1 MSNHH
6 ANSSSNIG
14 FVRATTLAVLLL
26 AALAFLVGACSKSQG
41 ILSISER
48 NEFTNSANQAIDTMN
63 AILQELNSGASSG
76 DFSGV
81 PAKVSPLLSQL
92 DSIISGMET
101 KVSRLSGEPRSV
113 GDQMVAAAKE
123 WRKNAD
129 SAIAAGLASD
139 SGAYSTAISTM
150 NAAADRF
157 NSLTQQWNAMGVK

>member
-1 MSNHH
+1 MSSRHT
-6 ANSSSNIG
+6 NSSSKTG
-14 FVRATTLAVLLL
+14 FVRTTTLVMVLPAVFALLI
-26 AALAFLVGACSKSQG
+26 GACSKSQG

-48 NEFTNSANQAIDTMN
+48 NEFTNSANQAIDAMN
-63 AILQELNSGASSG
+63 SILQELNSGASSG
-76 DFSGV
+76 DFSEV

-113 GDQMVAAAKE
+113 GDQMVASAKE

-139 SGAYSTAISTM
+139 SSAYSQAISTM

-157 NSLTQQWNAMGVK
+157 NSLTQQWNNLGVK